1 MKAKNPKASHQFHT
15 PNTKFGMG
23 DFYGTG
29 IKAKIG
35 KSIDVFTGSNVPE
48 KKLGTPPKSL
58 A

>member
-1 MKAKNPKASHQFHT
+1 MKSVKGNKQRNV
-15 PNTKFGMG
+15 PNSKIGTG

-29 IKAKIG
+29 VKNKMG
-35 KSIDVFTGSNVPE
+35 KSIYNSMEPKMGN